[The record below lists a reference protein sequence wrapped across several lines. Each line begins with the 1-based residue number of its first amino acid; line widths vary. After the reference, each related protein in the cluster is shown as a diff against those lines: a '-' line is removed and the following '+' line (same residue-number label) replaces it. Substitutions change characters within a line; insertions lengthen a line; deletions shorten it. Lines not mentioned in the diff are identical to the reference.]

1 MKKLTSVI
9 ILLAVIILE
18 LLPYGAVLNF
28 APAPG
33 ETIRSTYSY
42 FSLVPFGYANF
53 GPFLT
58 AILSCI
64 LLFLSLLYLLKEKGK
79 RAIITISAIAFATS
93 LMPLIFGFSYMTAI
107 GIIISALLLVNMIFL
122 TT

>member
-1 MKKLTSVI
+1 MKRIISLF

-33 ETIRSTYSY
+33 ETIRQTFSY

-64 LLFLSLLYLLKEKGK
+64 LIFLSLIHLLKGKGK
-79 RAIITISAIAFATS
+79 RAIFTASFIAFISS
-93 LMPLIFGFSYMTAI
+93 LLPLMFGFSYMTGI
-107 GIIISALLLVNMIFL
+107 GIIISALLLANMIFL
-122 TT
+122 TI